1 MKEILNHLENHE
13 EQATK
18 IARAKTLAL
27 DERIDY
33 IQENGVNIYGAVVT
47 GPASEI
53 RKLQDNEY
61 VRSLKVG
68 RGETMELAMK
78 IKSKVAGI
86 PGLVSIISAL
96 LGLAYFNVE
105 YLTKMNTSI
114 SPYVFFIMA
123 SVFSGIVG
131 LFSKKSRLYAIWG
144 LGIGIFLVVHLILM
158 IFFSININYKP

>member
-1 MKEILNHLENHE
+1 
-13 EQATK
+13 
-18 IARAKTLAL
+18 
-27 DERIDY
+27 
-33 IQENGVNIYGAVVT
+33 
-47 GPASEI
+47 
-53 RKLQDNEY
+53 
-61 VRSLKVG
+61 
-68 RGETMELAMK
+68 MELAMK
-78 IKSKVAGI
+78 IKSKVACI